1 MNYEALF
8 SRAADTM
15 RQSPIRQM
23 GTVAA
28 QRADLISFAPGYPG
42 ADGFA
47 WDDYRAIAD
56 DLLTRF
62 SLTEAATASTVSS
75 EMSSGSWRS

>member
-1 MNYEALF
+1 MNYETLF
-8 SRAADTM
+8 SRGADTM

-42 ADGFA
+42 ADAFA
-47 WDDYRAIAD
+47 WEDYRAIAD
-56 DLLTRF
+56 DRCAGVARTCCSTGRRM
-62 SLTEAATASTVSS
+62 ASRRWS
-75 EMSSGSWRS
+75 MC